1 MIKTWTQSVRA
12 CLRLTLLSHVHPIF
26 QNFDCFFVIDNDRE
40 YFLWEMWPPD
50 DKNNLERLMFLPDA
64 CVFTGRCSVFVCEI
78 KPSETKRDRVSVC
91 HRQNG
96 IFNER
101 LGLLPCFKQHHID
114 LGAGRWRVA
123 RFCFSCT
130 GGVLCHQMQ
139 CASILHF
146 PCHSSQVSAHV
157 MIYQNVITHDFQYLY
172 SCHLVF
178 ATTLKYY
185 CCNCQYQFTLAVF
198 GTFSLLTLFRTT
210 FCNALLA
217 F

>member
-1 MIKTWTQSVRA
+1 MIKTWTQSVRG
-12 CLRLTLLSHVHPIF
+12 CLCLTPLSHVHHIF

-64 CVFTGRCSVFVCEI
+64 WVFTGRCSVFVCEI

-130 GGVLCHQMQ
+130 GGFYAIKCSVHRFCIFHVTVAKCQHTSWFIRM
-139 CASILHF
+139 
-146 PCHSSQVSAHV
+146 SSLMTFNIYIHV
-157 MIYQNVITHDFQYLY
+157 I
-172 SCHLVF
+172 
-178 ATTLKYY
+178 
-185 CCNCQYQFTLAVF
+185 
-198 GTFSLLTLFRTT
+198 
-210 FCNALLA
+210 
-217 F
+217 